1 MRIQSIEVDGPEG
14 ISESIE
20 TVLEQAI
27 HTNEMNLLVHI
38 HDEMTWLFQGLE
50 SGEIDGRETFA
61 QSTELESYSHDSVWR
76 CADTQ
81 CSASFIP
88 NSASNHIRWAVPLPD
103 DMNSSSE
110 GCTTQA
116 FELVNV
122 EISLTI
128 HIPVVLEGGYVSTP
142 ALTASIQG
150 HLRHE
155 MADRFMVDASTTLRE
170 MNSTPNEPPSNGE
183 DGWDISIRAMAEP
196 TLLDNDYGAAKQH
209 ATSHAYAQRLNWA
222 RLQIGQRP
230 YSLI

>member
-27 HTNEMNLLVHI
+27 HTNDMNLLVHI

-103 DMNSSSE
+103 DMTPLSE
-110 GCTTQA
+110 GCATQVL
-116 FELVNV
+116 ELVNV
-122 EISLTI
+122 EIALTM
-128 HIPVVLEGGYVSTP
+128 HIPVVLEDGYVSAP

-155 MADRFMVDASTTLRE
+155 MADQFMVDASTTLRD
-170 MNSTPNEPPSNGE
+170 MSSTPSDPPSNGI
-183 DGWDISIRAMAEP
+183 DGWNIIIYATAEP
-196 TLLDNDYGAAKQH
+196 TRLDNDFGAAINSTPRH
-209 ATSHAYAQRLNWA
+209 TPMLSGSTGHDCR
-222 RLQIGQRP
+222 
-230 YSLI
+230 